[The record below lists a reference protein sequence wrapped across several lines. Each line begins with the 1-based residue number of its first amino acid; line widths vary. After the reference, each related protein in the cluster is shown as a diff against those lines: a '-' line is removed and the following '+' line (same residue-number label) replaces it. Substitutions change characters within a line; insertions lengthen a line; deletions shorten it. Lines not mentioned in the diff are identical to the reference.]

1 MTNKSESG
9 LQQAYELLKSANPDK
24 AKPLLEEILSD
35 DLENNEVLFALK
47 CCNFW
52 IQKLPRIIALTNAF
66 ERGGQLI
73 EQWKSFTT
81 CTADQGLNHERTM
94 YAVRRGIF
102 SLALDCFK
110 APQKDNGDVQK
121 AETFSKIG
129 LCHKKLGDYDT
140 ALRFLCDANAL
151 FPGSSAILAE
161 MADCNALCGEER
173 KAKVLFREA
182 FFVNTQNIDTDLL
195 ESELFAKLH
204 ELVQNSGKPVSVH
217 KDWLPVYG
225 VLFGILTIKRELR
238 AVEVG
243 KLKQSIYALENELK
257 DAAENGEELTPR
269 LINHYFWLIDHYI
282 AVNENR
288 SKINEVLLKIKILD
302 SAVYEKYTV

>member
-1 MTNKSESG
+1 MTNKSDSG
-9 LQQAYELLKSANPDK
+9 LQQSHELLKTAHPEK
-24 AKPLLEEILSD
+24 AKPLLEDALSD
-35 DLENNEVLFALK
+35 DLENKQVLFALK

-52 IQKLPRIIALTNAF
+52 IQKFAGIAGLSNAF

-73 EQWKSFTT
+73 EQWKSFTA
-81 CTADQGLNHERTM
+81 CTASEALEYEQTM
-94 YAVRRGIF
+94 YAVRRGVF
-102 SLALDCFK
+102 ALALDCFK

-140 ALRFLCDANAL
+140 ALRFLCDANAIV
-151 FPGSSAILAE
+151 PGSAAVLAE
-161 MADCNALCGEER
+161 MADCYALCGEER

-182 FFVNTQNIDTDLL
+182 FFSNVHQIDVELL
-195 ESELFAKLH
+195 ESELFEKLH
-204 ELVQNSGKPVSVH
+204 ELVKNSGRQVSVH
-217 KDWLPVYG
+217 KEWLPVYG
-225 VLFGILTIKRELR
+225 VLFGILTVKRELR

-243 KLKQSIYALENELK
+243 KLKQTIYALENELK
-257 DAAENGEELTPR
+257 DAAEKGEDLTPR

-288 SKINEVLLKIKILD
+288 SKINEVLLKIKLLD
-302 SAVYEKYTV
+302 NSVYEKYTV

>member
-1 MTNKSESG
+1 MTNKSDSG
-9 LQQAYELLKSANPDK
+9 LQQAYGFLKSANPDK
-24 AKPLLEEILSD
+24 AKPILEDVLSD
-35 DLENNEVLFALK
+35 DLENREVLFALK

-52 IQKLPRIIALTNAF
+52 IQKMPGIQAVSNAF
-66 ERGGQLI
+66 ERGVQLI

-81 CTADQGLNHERTM
+81 CTASEGFDHEKTM
-94 YAVRRGIF
+94 YAVRKGVF
-102 SLALDCFK
+102 SFALECFK

-151 FPGSSAILAE
+151 LPGSSAILAE

-182 FFVNTQNIDTDLL
+182 FFVNIHQIDIDLL
-195 ESELFAKLH
+195 ESELFSKLYD
-204 ELVQNSGKPVSVH
+204 LVRNSGKAVSVH
-217 KDWLPVYG
+217 KEWLPVYG
-225 VLFGILTIKRELR
+225 VLFGILSIKRELR

-243 KLKQSIYALENELK
+243 KLKQAIYALENELK
-257 DAAENGEELTPR
+257 DAAETSEDLIPR

-302 SAVYEKYTV
+302 SSVYEKYTV